1 MRGFGVEPLGLQLI
15 TSHVISLSLTLIN
28 RMRILL
34 HYPRISLNY
43 PTSNAMVARSVSQ
56 IIFTYSALASQGYLN
71 PSWPQLKRITVCGQL
86 LILLCS
92 SGEVGVVEANNLLKI
107 LVELLD
113 GHAALWPIVASI
125 QTTYAQAATVLGE
138 STRPLVVD
146 GSRSALPS
154 HAQVPRS
161 RINGRDVRQWSGRFS
176 CPDRYGLA
184 ESISNV

>member
-56 IIFTYSALASQGYLN
+56 IMFTYSALASQGYLN

-113 GHAALWPIVASI
+113 GHATLWPIVASI
-125 QTTYAQAATVLGE
+125 KTTYAQAATVLGG
-138 STRPLVVD
+138 STILSAADKFRSPLPPYARLF
-146 GSRSALPS
+146 S
-154 HAQVPRS
+154 S
-161 RINGRDVRQWSGRFS
+161 RI
-176 CPDRYGLA
+176 
-184 ESISNV
+184 E